1 MAASGRSQIYASR
14 PSPARIRPRYDTK
27 LETPLAELEDRRFVG
42 SSEAIKKHSATLAVY
57 QKSRPARWV
66 NGVRQ
71 DVPIN
76 HSTLSSRVERKMS
89 MSSTTSRTYL
99 LIKFT
104 DERES

>member
-1 MAASGRSQIYASR
+1 
-14 PSPARIRPRYDTK
+14 
-27 LETPLAELEDRRFVG
+27 LEDRRFVG

-76 HSTLSSRVERKMS
+76 HLEFQGGKEDVNVVDDLKNLFADKI
-89 MSSTTSRTYL
+89 Y
-99 LIKFT
+99 
-104 DERES
+104 